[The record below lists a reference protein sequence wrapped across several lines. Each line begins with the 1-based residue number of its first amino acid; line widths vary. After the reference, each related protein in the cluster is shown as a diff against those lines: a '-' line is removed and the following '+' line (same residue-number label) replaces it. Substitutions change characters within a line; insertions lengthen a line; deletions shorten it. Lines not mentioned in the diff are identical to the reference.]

1 MIILSH
7 PTGNQFVRSILTE
20 LNNQKLL
27 SKFHTSIAVY
37 PDTFLEVLSNLK
49 SLGEI
54 KRRQFNPVLKDF
66 TTMHLSREFG
76 RLFLSKSGI
85 NLFNKHEVGFFS
97 VDAVFQEIDKKA
109 SKDITVKKNIK
120 AIYAYEDAAFASFS
134 KAKKEGIF
142 CIYDLPI
149 AYWETLRSFL
159 VYEAER
165 LPEWSVTLRGGI
177 RDSAQ
182 KLERKSKE
190 LEMADM
196 VVIPSGFVQDSLP
209 SWATNKQVVISPF
222 GTPSNFSDFQ
232 EFNQQQSTRL
242 GPVRVLFVGSMSQR
256 KGLADLFEA
265 IRLLPK
271 GSVELVVMGSLQ
283 TSFAF
288 YKNQHVDFIYEPGR
302 PHEEVLKL
310 MRSCDI
316 FCLPSIVEG
325 RALVMQE
332 AMSQGLPLIIT
343 PNTGGADLVI
353 EGETG
358 FLVPI
363 RRPDI
368 IAEKINWFVENRT
381 QILQMGE
388 NARLHAKKYTWDN
401 YSKTIVNSIKQLIG
415 K

>member
-7 PTGNQFVRSILTE
+7 PTGNQFVRSILNE

-37 PDTFLEVLSNLK
+37 PDTFLEVLSNIN

-54 KRRQFNPVLKDF
+54 KRRQFNPALKDY
-66 TTMHLSREFG
+66 TTMHWFREFG
-76 RLFLSKSGI
+76 RLFLSKSGM

-97 VDAVFQEIDKKA
+97 VDAVFREIDKKA
-109 SKDITVKKNIK
+109 SKDVVAKKNIK
-120 AIYAYEDAAFASFS
+120 AVYAYEDAAFESFS
-134 KAKKEGIF
+134 KAKKENIL

-159 VYEAER
+159 AYEAER

-209 SWATNKQVVISPF
+209 GWAKNKHVVVSPF
-222 GTPSNFSDFQ
+222 GTPADFSKR
-232 EFNQQQSTRL
+232 EAFNQQQSSKL
-242 GPVRVLFVGSMSQR
+242 APIRVLFVGSMSQR

-283 TSFAF
+283 TSFGF
-288 YKNQHVDFIYEPGR
+288 YKNQQVDFIYEPGR
-302 PHEEVLKL
+302 PHHEVLKL

-343 PNTGGADLVI
+343 ANTGGTDLVV

-363 RRPDI
+363 RRPDV

-381 QILQMGE
+381 QIPQMGE
-388 NARLHAKKYTWDN
+388 NARLHAKKYTWEN
-401 YSKTIVNSIKQLIG
+401 YSKTIVNSIIQLIG